1 MESPGCA
8 TTPHVYSNNR
18 FPGGSRIGGL
28 PILTLRNSAK
38 TGLPP
43 KDVLERATQRA
54 RELDARE
61 KSAGDGD

>member
-1 MESPGCA
+1 MFTA
-8 TTPHVYSNNR
+8 IIV
-18 FPGGSRIGGL
+18 FLVVLGL
-28 PILTLRNSAK
+28 VAGLILTLRNSAK